1 MLSHGGCY
9 TIDVEVGSGGFGG
22 PGWCGGVKELIAF
35 LVVVHMADAF
45 TWFDPKDMKFGH
57 MIAGK

>member
-1 MLSHGGCY
+1 MVAAIQSMLKS
-9 TIDVEVGSGGFGG
+9 VRGGFGG

>member
-1 MLSHGGCY
+1 MVAAIQSMLKSVRGCFG
-9 TIDVEVGSGGFGG
+9 GSG
-22 PGWCGGVKELIAF
+22 WRGGVEEVIAF

-45 TWFDPKDMKFGH
+45 TWFDATDMKFGH

>member
-1 MLSHGGCY
+1 MVVAIQSMLKSVRRGC
-9 TIDVEVGSGGFGG
+9 FGG
-22 PGWCGGVKELIAF
+22 SGWCGGVEELIAF

-45 TWFDPKDMKFGH
+45 TWFDATDMKFGQ